1 MSGAMIAGLIADT
14 LNNVWGN
21 VNESVSL
28 GMQEKIAQQ
37 QLDLAEKQYYSN
49 VDIMNK
55 NFGLQ
60 QEAFNY
66 NKQQAELT
74 RLREDNAFQRRVKDY
89 TTAGFSPLAAQG
101 VAASSQSPAL
111 TAPQYDP
118 QGVNNAT
125 TNRLNAYD
133 KKMQVY
139 QNKLNQSNINAE
151 MRLKNMQLSLA
162 QIETAKGIFESVYNT
177 KKTGQEIRRLELE
190 NDFYSTHGFKDTT
203 FQTLISDI
211 LKNLNF
217 GGKTPGEAVADSIND
232 IMNDSEKKFS
242 DVITEKVHDK
252 SRRMFIKN
260 LESENK
266 ISEFIDLLNES
277 KKGKFSFWAI
287 DKAKQFARFNF
298 GYDLNLKA
306 DRMLSLSDDEVKRI
320 LDDFMK
326 YRGSLV
332 KGGK

>member
-1 MSGAMIAGLIADT
+1 MSGALIADAIMSGINGT
-14 LNNVWGN
+14 WENINN
-21 VNESVSL
+21 SIQL

-74 RLREDNAFQRRVKDY
+74 RLREDNAFQRRVEDY
-89 TTAGFSPLAAQG
+89 TNAGFSPLSAQG
-101 VAASSQSPAL
+101 IAASSSAPVL
-111 TAPQYDP
+111 SAPQLDP
-118 QGVNNAT
+118 QGVNQAVQ
-125 TNRLNAYD
+125 NRLSAYD

-177 KKTGQEIRRLELE
+177 KKTGQEVRRLELE
-190 NDFYSTHGFKDTT
+190 NDYYEKHGFKDTT
-203 FQTLISDI
+203 FKTLISDI
-211 LKNLNF
+211 LKNVNF
-217 GGKTPGEAVADSIND
+217 GGKTPGEAVANSIND
-232 IMNDSEKKFS
+232 IMNDFQKSPTQ
-242 DVITEKVHDK
+242 VITDKVHDK
-252 SRRMFIKN
+252 SRSMFIKN
-260 LESENK
+260 LENEDK
-266 ISEFIDLLNES
+266 IKQFIDLLDDT
-277 KKGKFSFWAI
+277 KKGKFSFWSI
-287 DKAKQFARFNF
+287 DKVKKFSRFNF
-298 GYDLNLKA
+298 GYDLDIKS
-306 DRMLSLSDDEVKRI
+306 DRMLSLSDEEVNKI
-320 LDDFMK
+320 LDNFMK

-332 KGGK
+332 RGGR